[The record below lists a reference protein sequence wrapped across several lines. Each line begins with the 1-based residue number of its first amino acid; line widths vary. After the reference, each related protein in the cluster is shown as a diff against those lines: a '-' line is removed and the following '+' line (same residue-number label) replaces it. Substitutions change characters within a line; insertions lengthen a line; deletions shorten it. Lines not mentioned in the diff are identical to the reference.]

1 MPTSLETCYGRA
13 RRHQIWGQLQRLL
26 RVDLVGVDR
35 GSGLV
40 VATHW
45 HRFIVRASGALSPEM
60 GPWRRHRSHRHVLLD
75 LARYGGNA
83 LGEQRIDGVPDCA
96 ANLGLA

>member
-1 MPTSLETCYGRA
+1 M
-13 RRHQIWGQLQRLL
+13 WGQLQRLL
-26 RVDLVGVDR
+26 PVDLVGVDR

-45 HRFIVRASGALSPEM
+45 HRVNLRASGALSPEM

-75 LARYGGNA
+75 LARDGGNA
-83 LGEQRIDGVPDCA
+83 LRVVRRPAKDSC
-96 ANLGLA
+96 